1 MYSLHLKILY
11 RYVFVMLCRTSHQLS
26 RCVSAPWTAP
36 AQLSVLTARHLEPN
50 PKQYNILSF
59 KQAPESYWENVF
71 VCVYVCRR
79 GVGGCGGST
88 GGHYLQEMR
97 ARVNRSGRS
106 HRDAAF
112 FWMKLLH
119 PLPILSRISN
129 AGTSLVEPPSRWRQT
144 GSLVAESERK
154 SIHSASDKRSE
165 ETKEEEMQTMPTE
178 P

>member
-1 MYSLHLKILY
+1 MYDTLLPLSP
-11 RYVFVMLCRTSHQLS
+11 HQLS

-36 AQLSVLTARHLEPN
+36 AQMSVLSQRDTRSPTQHKTISSHSSRP
-50 PKQYNILSF
+50 LSLIE
-59 KQAPESYWENVF
+59 KTS
-71 VCVYVCRR
+71 VCVRK
-79 GVGGCGGST
+79 GGLKGGST

-112 FWMKLLH
+112 FWMKLLR

-129 AGTSLVEPPSRWRQT
+129 VGTSLVEPPSRWRQT
-144 GSLVAESERK
+144 GSLVAESARK

-165 ETKEEEMQTMPTE
+165 ETKEEGMQVIPSK